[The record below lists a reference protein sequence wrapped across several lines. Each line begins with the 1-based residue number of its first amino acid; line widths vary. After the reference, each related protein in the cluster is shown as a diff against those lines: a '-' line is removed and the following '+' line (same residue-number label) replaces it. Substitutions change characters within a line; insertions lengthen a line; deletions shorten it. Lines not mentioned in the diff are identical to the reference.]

1 MPTTPK
7 HSSPTHSPPVIPKFM
22 QEFGVMVSSIIQIL
36 QCHEGALE
44 RMLTAFE
51 HMVIPMKSATFTAL
65 VNSKEYNSIKS
76 VRALFKL
83 LAPYW
88 KPVHC
93 PLLIALVNATEC
105 KAAIERL
112 QAYLTSRQKAGEKVA
127 LGEEGENVNMSPHD
141 ATGENAPVTSLEFQ
155 ESSPNGSSVNDKS
168 TSMTTSTSNATNH
181 SPPHSAESASPHD
194 PDPPSIPPTTLSQP
208 TGSSDSL
215 QISAKVA
222 QDRVTWAEYDR
233 KTSLLCG
240 VLRIPPFMLQYIG
253 VEPGS
258 VMIKWVTSDGL
269 LPYILSNMMD
279 DGDLQL
285 LLQENIV
292 RIQIGFQYTIT
303 VVFARRP

>member
-1 MPTTPK
+1 
-7 HSSPTHSPPVIPKFM
+7 
-22 QEFGVMVSSIIQIL
+22 
-36 QCHEGALE
+36 
-44 RMLTAFE
+44 MLTAFE
-51 HMVIPMKSATFTAL
+51 QMVIPMKSATYTAL
-65 VNSKEYNSIKS
+65 VNSKEYSSINS
-76 VRALFKL
+76 VRAFFKL

-112 QAYLTSRQKAGEKVA
+112 QAYLTSRQKAGEKVV
-127 LGEEGENVNMSPHD
+127 LGEEGENVSVLLPD
-141 ATGENAPVTSLEFQ
+141 TTGENVPVTALEFQ
-155 ESSPNGSSVNDKS
+155 ESSSHGSPSSDKF
-168 TSMTTSTSNATNH
+168 TAMTTSTSNATNH

-194 PDPPSIPPTTLSQP
+194 PDPPGQHPAILSQP

-222 QDRVTWAEYDR
+222 QDRVTWAEYDH

-240 VLRIPPFMLQYIG
+240 VLRIPSFMLQYIG

-285 LLQENIV
+285 LLQESVVSIHV
-292 RIQIGFQYTIT
+292 SFEYTIAVGSLEYWKVSMYIQFT
-303 VVFARRP
+303 VCPPHMSLQH